1 MVPSA
6 EAPSGGASGRG
17 AGTSGALAVGC
28 EVQIHS
34 LISATEHNG
43 SRGHLIR
50 FDSEKGRWDVS
61 IVGQKGQ
68 VLALKPANLSLLDKG
83 KNGKLPLV
91 MLAYGDA
98 YEGEW
103 LNGKWHGRGIYT
115 WADGSR

>member
-6 EAPSGGASGRG
+6 GAPSGGASGRG
-17 AGTSGALAVGC
+17 GSSGALAVGC

-43 SRGHLIR
+43 SRGHLIH